1 MSNRTENH
9 GVPGSNPGPATSKT
23 PANNRKTK
31 APDPIA
37 RAYGRSHPLC
47 NGPRLQ
53 RALRCHQEPKPL
65 SLLEPTFRT
74 PLCVLENFLLQT
86 HTIDNLPAKQ
96 GHRSHQILDFARIGE

>member
-1 MSNRTENH
+1 MSVKKTAYFSRIYGHDDTWREIGNRTENH
-9 GVPGSNPGPATSKT
+9 GVPGSNPGPATSKS

-37 RAYGRSHPLC
+37 RAFGRSHPLC

-65 SLLEPTFRT
+65 SLLE
-74 PLCVLENFLLQT
+74 CCYLEE
-86 HTIDNLPAKQ
+86 HNLEEHK
-96 GHRSHQILDFARIGE
+96 